1 MATRPGAALAA
12 LAATPAAARR
22 LFVIAHALVDADPRS
37 PAAWLA
43 VGYYY
48 LADGR
53 PGSARRYLAKA
64 TALDRRCVAGWVAL
78 GHALAAADESDAALG
93 AYRSAGRLSPGAP
106 APPVYM
112 GMEYARQGNALAAE
126 SLWQGVLADAPGCGL
141 ALAEL
146 GGAAYRRRDFAAAVA
161 LYRRA
166 LVAAR
171 PPEAG
176 GSGGGGLPP
185 GVPERWPG
193 WGATPDGADE
203 VEVLL
208 LNVGHALRRVGDW
221 AGAAAAYERAAA
233 MRPGDART
241 AAAVGMAAEG
251 DGRRTDALA
260 AYHRAAAW
268 APADGLIGGL
278 LAAALGGWGGGWVP
292 RAPDGYQLA

>member
-146 GGAAYRRRDFAAAVA
+146 GGAPRTGAATCRR
-161 LYRRA
+161 RRA
-166 LVAAR
+166 LPAGAGGGAAAR
-171 PPEAG
+171 G
-176 GSGGGGLPP
+176 GGLGGGGLPP

-208 LNVGHALRRVGDW
+208 LNVGHARRVADV
-221 AGAAAAYERAAA
+221 AGPPPPRTSGRRRCRR
-233 MRPGDART
+233 RPHRRGG
-241 AAAVGMAAEG
+241 GMAAEG

-278 LAAALGGWGGGWVP
+278 LAAALGGGGEDGCP
-292 RAPDGYQLA
+292 APPMGTSW